1 MQLHKY
7 RTIHVSDLTDP
18 NFNLNCK
25 DINGRVNSCYE
36 ELMYM
41 KKYRGISLPERML
54 LDLSKRV
61 VFVYNLTT
69 NQLTSNYKSL
79 PHKPHAKSIRTLL
92 SK

>member
-7 RTIHVSDLTDP
+7 HTIRVSDLTDP

-25 DINGRVNSCYE
+25 DINGRVNYCCE

-41 KKYRGISLPERML
+41 KKDRGISFPERML

-69 NQLTSNYKSL
+69 NQLISNYKSL
-79 PHKPHAKSIRTLL
+79 PRKPHAKNLRTLL